1 MTEENSFTDED
12 LSRIRQKAFSSEL
25 KGLISKVTREVH
37 PGVSVKKPDSLYSAS
52 NLFYRAL
59 NRPYMGSDYIEG
71 REFRIFSEESF
82 VSAEIYCYDCDK
94 SLYSSNSSKSI
105 IPTKDFF
112 RKLRKKKPFDYSFQ
126 GSILKIFPFA
136 DFTELFD
143 NEFFPPF
150 IVSPD
155 GDFSKLASIDAL
167 MRKIKTRA
175 YEPDFM
181 SLAKIMIQLTDYYD
195 KNYLISLSASEKLP
209 ESLFLLSRIKS
220 IVKMNCPDV
229 EIIISSQR
237 KMVLFSDSSSAEK
250 ALSLAVE
257 NEKVI
262 FEEIKNIRNEI
273 FSIFG

>member
-1 MTEENSFTDED
+1 MTEDNSFTDED

-37 PGVSVKKPDSLYSAS
+37 SEDSVKKPDPLYSAS
-52 NLFYRAL
+52 NVFYRAL
-59 NRPYMGSDYIEG
+59 NRPYLNSDFIEA
-71 REFRIFSEESF
+71 REFRIFSEESHA
-82 VSAEIYCYDCDK
+82 SSEIYCYDSEK

-112 RKLRKKKPFDYSFQ
+112 RKLRKKKPFEYPFS
-126 GSILKIFPFA
+126 GSVLKIFPFS

-143 NEFFPPF
+143 NECFPPF
-150 IVSPD
+150 VVSP
-155 GDFSKLASIDAL
+155 GSDFSKLASIDEL
-167 MRKIKTRA
+167 MRKIRSRA
-175 YEPDFM
+175 YELDF
-181 SLAKIMIQLTDYYD
+181 SALSKIMIQLTDYYD
-195 KNYLISLSASEKLP
+195 KIFLISLSDSEKLP

-220 IVKMNCPDV
+220 IIKLKCPDV

-237 KMVLFSDSSSAEK
+237 KMVLFAESASAEK

-257 NEKVI
+257 NEKVV

>member
-37 PGVSVKKPDSLYSAS
+37 SEDSVKKPDPLYSAS
-52 NLFYRAL
+52 NIFYRAL
-59 NRPYMGSDYIEG
+59 NRPYLNSDFIDG
-71 REFRIFSEESF
+71 MEFRFFSEESHA
-82 VSAEIYCYDCDK
+82 SAEIYSYDCEK

-112 RKLRKKKPFDYSFQ
+112 RKLRKKKPFEYPFS
-126 GSILKIFPFA
+126 GSVLKIFPFS

-143 NEFFPPF
+143 NEYFPPF

-167 MRKIKTRA
+167 IRKIETRA

-195 KNYLISLSASEKLP
+195 KNFLISLSASEKLP
-209 ESLFLLSRIKS
+209 ESLFLLSRIKY
-220 IVKMNCPDV
+220 IVKVKCPDV